1 MYVDVLILQGVGFVK
16 GGEGAKSTN
25 QEMRGATVNSG

>member
-16 GGEGAKSTN
+16 GGGAKSTN